1 MGALVL
7 ELLEEAAECQK
18 VGRLIAGGGKAE
30 PSAGY
35 EGQLTEG
42 ADEKGEALPTDSDL
56 WFPRCAWVR
65 QARQAEDSR
74 AADASDDASCAHQW
88 L

>member
-18 VGRLIAGGGKAE
+18 VGRLIAAGGKAE

-65 QARQAEDSR
+65 QARQAEEQP
-74 AADASDDASCAHQW
+74 ASIDDASCARQW